1 VYTAFLFGF
10 LRDRWRLFGFGD
22 RGYLVLGS
30 LVGVGCYL
38 WLGLVGSPITY
49 ARLVSGILLACA
61 AFQIVSTATQALMTV
76 VGQRRIMTGRLS
88 ALAYVAALLP
98 AIVSAEAGGWRSSHV
113 SSRTTFLM
121 AAVLTVV
128 ILGQAF
134 AAPPAIFGDTQVSG
148 KAREDSVSALSRLL
162 RHRPLWRAAL
172 ILFLCNLSPGW
183 GTPLFYYFT
192 GQLRLSSEMFG
203 T

>member
-1 VYTAFLFGF
+1 MSQTTPVLERPEVDSTVPLRIALYFGI
-10 LRDRWRLFGFGD
+10 LMLMIGLAGPWGFI
-22 RGYLVLGS
+22 
-30 LVGVGCYL
+30 
-38 WLGLVGSPITY
+38 GLP

>member
-1 VYTAFLFGF
+1 MSQTTPVLERPEVDSTVPLRIALYFGI
-10 LRDRWRLFGFGD
+10 LMLMIGLAGPWGFI
-22 RGYLVLGS
+22 
-30 LVGVGCYL
+30 
-38 WLGLVGSPITY
+38 GLP

-98 AIVSAEAGGWRSSHV
+98 AIVSAEAGGWRSSYV

>member
-1 VYTAFLFGF
+1 MSQTTPVLERPEVDSTVPLRIALYFGI
-10 LRDRWRLFGFGD
+10 LMLMIGLAGPWGFI
-22 RGYLVLGS
+22 
-30 LVGVGCYL
+30 
-38 WLGLVGSPITY
+38 GLP

-121 AAVLTVV
+121 AAVLSVV

>member
-1 VYTAFLFGF
+1 MSQTTPVLERPEVDSTVPLRIALYFGI
-10 LRDRWRLFGFGD
+10 LMLMIGLAGPWGFI
-22 RGYLVLGS
+22 
-30 LVGVGCYL
+30 
-38 WLGLVGSPITY
+38 GLP

-162 RHRPLWRAAL
+162 RHRPLWPAAL